1 MSDFQQTDK
10 MEYKNIASNPCVGIV
25 GTGKIISESV
35 VALRETGWNI
45 CAIWGRNQDKAT
57 AVAERL
63 EIPRVYGSYHE
74 LLTSGV
80 DFVYIGLVNSV
91 HYQYALEALNAGINV
106 LLEKPFCSN
115 FEQAAHLAEVARAK
129 GLYLFETISNI
140 YLPTWDVVRKRIAD
154 IGTIRLF
161 QADFSQFSS
170 RYEDYLAGSVGTTFD
185 PACEGG
191 ALRDINIYNLHLAVS
206 LFGGPDEVIFRDT
219 KGYNGID
226 TSGVALLV
234 YPSYLAVCTAAKDSG
249 NPSRVVIQGEKG
261 YIYIK
266 GMPNLLPSV
275 EVCLRGCE
283 PELYT
288 PNRYDHRLCHQFER
302 FREIFLNSDFKAMNQ
317 ALDHTLEVMRVLDMA
332 TR

>member
-1 MSDFQQTDK
+1 MDK
-10 MEYKNIASNPCVGIV
+10 CNLSSNPRVGIV

-35 VALRETGWNI
+35 PALRETGWDI
-45 CAIWGRNQDKAT
+45 HAIWGRSPAKAA

-63 EIPRVYGSYHE
+63 AIPYIHATYDE
-74 LLTSGV
+74 LLASGV
-80 DFVYIGLVNSV
+80 DFVYIGLVNSA
-91 HYQYALEALNAGINV
+91 HYEYALAALQAGVNV

-115 FEQAAHLAEVARAK
+115 YEQASHLAEVAREK

-140 YLPTWDVVRKRIAD
+140 YLPTWDVVRERLAD
-154 IGTIRLF
+154 IGRIKLF

-170 RYEDYLAGSVGTTFD
+170 RYEDYLAGCVGTTFD

-206 LFGGPDEVIFRDT
+206 LFGRPNEVIFRDT
-219 KGYNGID
+219 KGHNDID

-234 YPSYLAVCTAAKDSG
+234 YPSHLAVCTAAKDSG

-266 GMPNLLPSV
+266 GMPNLLSSV

-283 PELYT
+283 PELHA
-288 PNRYDHRLCHQFER
+288 PNRYSHRLYHQFEH
-302 FREIFLNSDFKAMNQ
+302 FRAVFLYEDFTAMNQ

-332 TR
+332 AR